1 MNIIQWDINLS
12 ILPLLKYFTPTVEL
26 AQIVHL
32 AQYSIEMSIEMEFFV
47 WKIILPVFFI
57 LHGKKQK
64 MPFENCKD
72 ETLTL

>member
-47 WKIILPVFFI
+47 WKVILPMI
-57 LHGKKQK
+57 LHFTWKEN
-64 MPFENCKD
+64 MPFEVCKD